1 MGGLL
6 WLTEKISR
14 TFNWIALCALTFI
27 MLLTVSDVVLRYFG
41 HPIIGTFEIVGFC
54 GAIVI
59 GFALPLTSWH
69 RGHIFV
75 DFLTLKVSKKI
86 KKTMDVSTR
95 VLCIAL
101 FAVVGWNLFIY
112 SSKLYRS
119 GEVSLTIQIPF
130 YPFSYGLGVA
140 CFLQCFV
147 LIADIVKIFRGTYD
161 E

>member
-6 WLTEKISR
+6 WLTEKLSR
-14 TFNWIALCALTFI
+14 VMNWIALCALTFI
-27 MLLTVSDVVLRYFG
+27 MLLTVSDVVLRFFR
-41 HPIIGTFEIVGFC
+41 HPIVGTFEVVGFC

-59 GFALPLTSWH
+59 GFALPLTTWQ

-75 DFLTLKVSKKI
+75 DILTQKMSKGA
-86 KKTMDVSTR
+86 KKWLDLSTR

-101 FAVVGWNLFIY
+101 FAVIGWNLFSY
-112 SSKLYRS
+112 SHKLMTS
-119 GEVSLTIQIPF
+119 GEVSLTIQLPF
-130 YPFSYGLGVA
+130 YPFSYGVGVC

-147 LIADIVKIFRGTYD
+147 LVGDIVKIFGGTY

>member
-6 WLTEKISR
+6 WLTEKISK
-14 TFNWIALCALTFI
+14 TFNWVALIALTFI
-27 MLLTVSDVVLRYFG
+27 MLLTVSDVTLRYFG
-41 HPIIGTFEIVGFC
+41 HPIVGTFEIVGFC
-54 GAIVI
+54 GAIII

-75 DFLTLKVSKKI
+75 DFLTSKMSKGSKKV
-86 KKTMDVSTR
+86 MDVSTR
-95 VLCIAL
+95 ILSIVLFFI
-101 FAVVGWNLFIY
+101 VGWNLFIY
-112 SSKLYRS
+112 SYKLYQS

-140 CFLQCFV
+140 CFLQGVV
-147 LIADIVKIFRGTYD
+147 LITDIVKIFRGTYD

>member
-41 HPIIGTFEIVGFC
+41 RPIVGTFEIVGFC
-54 GAIVI
+54 GAVII
-59 GFALPLTSWH
+59 GFSLPLTSWD

-75 DFLTLKVSKKI
+75 DFLTSKMSKGR
-86 KKTMDVSTR
+86 KKMLDLTTR
-95 VLCIAL
+95 TACIAL
-101 FAVVGWNLFIY
+101 FAVIGWNLFIY
-112 SSKLYRS
+112 SNKLYQS

>member
-6 WLTEKISR
+6 WLVERVSKVL
-14 TFNWIALCALTFI
+14 NGIALCALTFI
-27 MLLTVSDVVLRYFG
+27 MLLTVSDVVLRFFG
-41 HPIIGTFEIVGFC
+41 HPIVGTFEVVGFC
-54 GAIVI
+54 GAVVI
-59 GFALPLTSWH
+59 GFALPLTTWQ

-75 DFLTLKVSKKI
+75 DFVTQKMPKSAKKVL
-86 KKTMDVSTR
+86 DLSTR
-95 VLCIAL
+95 VLCIVL

-112 SSKLYRS
+112 SAKLMHS

-130 YPFSYGLGVA
+130 YPFSYGVGVC

-147 LIADIVKIFRGTYD
+147 LVGDIVKIFGGTY

>member
-6 WLTEKISR
+6 WLTEKLSR
-14 TFNWIALCALTFI
+14 VMNWIALCALTFI
-27 MLLTVSDVVLRYFG
+27 MLLTVSDVVLRFFR
-41 HPIIGTFEIVGFC
+41 HPIVGTFEVVGFC

-59 GFALPLTSWH
+59 GFALPLTTWQ

-75 DFLTLKVSKKI
+75 DILTQKMSKGA
-86 KKTMDVSTR
+86 KKWLDLSTR

-101 FAVVGWNLFIY
+101 FAVIGWNLFIY
-112 SSKLYRS
+112 SHKLMTS
-119 GEVSLTIQIPF
+119 GEVSLTIQLPF
-130 YPFSYGLGVA
+130 YPFSYGVGVC

-147 LIADIVKIFRGTYD
+147 LVGDIVKIFGGTY

>member
-14 TFNWIALCALTFI
+14 TFNWVALCALTFI

-41 HPIIGTFEIVGFC
+41 RPIIGTFEIVGFC
-54 GAIVI
+54 GALII

-75 DFLTLKVSKKI
+75 DFLTLKISKKS
-86 KKTMDVSTR
+86 KKVLDISTR
-95 VLCIAL
+95 VLCITL
-101 FAVVGWNLFIY
+101 FFIVGWNLFIY
-112 SSKLYRS
+112 SQKLYQS

-140 CFLQCFV
+140 CFLQSFV
-147 LIADIVKIFRGTYD
+147 LIADIVKIFKGTYD

>member
-6 WLTEKISR
+6 WLTEKVSR
-14 TFNWIALCALTFI
+14 GMNWIALCALTFI

-41 HPIIGTFEIVGFC
+41 HPIIGTFEVVGFC
-54 GAIVI
+54 GAIII
-59 GFALPLTSWH
+59 GFSLPLTTWD

-75 DFLTLKVSKKI
+75 DFLTQKMSKNA
-86 KKTMDVSTR
+86 KKWMDLSTR
-95 VLCIAL
+95 ILCIAL
-101 FAVVGWNLFIY
+101 FFIVGWNLFIY
-112 SSKLYRS
+112 SAKLMQS

-130 YPFSYGLGVA
+130 YPFSYGVGVC

-147 LIADIVKIFRGTYD
+147 LVGDIVKIFGGTY

>member
-6 WLTEKISR
+6 WLTEKLSR
-14 TFNWIALCALTFI
+14 VMNGIALCALTFI
-27 MLLTVSDVVLRYFG
+27 MLLTVSDVVLRFFRR
-41 HPIIGTFEIVGFC
+41 PIVGTFEVVGFC

-59 GFALPLTSWH
+59 GFALPLTTWQ

-75 DFLTLKVSKKI
+75 DILTQKMSKGA
-86 KKTMDVSTR
+86 KKWLDLSTR

-101 FAVVGWNLFIY
+101 FAVIGWNLFSY
-112 SSKLYRS
+112 SHKLMTS
-119 GEVSLTIQIPF
+119 GEVSLTIQLPF
-130 YPFSYGLGVA
+130 YPFAYGVGVC

-147 LIADIVKIFRGTYD
+147 LVGDIVKIFGGTY

>member
-1 MGGLL
+1 MGGIL

-14 TFNWIALCALTFI
+14 GLNVIALCALTFI

-41 HPIIGTFEIVGFC
+41 HPIVGTFEVVGFC

-59 GFALPLTSWH
+59 GFSLPLTTWD

-75 DFLTLKVSKKI
+75 DFLTQKMPKGGKK
-86 KKTMDVSTR
+86 MLDLATR
-95 VLCIAL
+95 GASLVLFGII
-101 FAVVGWNLFIY
+101 GWNLFIY
-112 SSKLYRS
+112 SNKLFQS
-119 GEVSLTIQIPF
+119 GEVSLTIQLPF
-130 YPFSYGLGVA
+130 YPFSYGVGVC

-147 LIADIVKIFRGTYD
+147 LLGDIVKILGGSY

>member
-6 WLTEKISR
+6 WLTEKMSR

-54 GAIVI
+54 GALII
-59 GFALPLTSWH
+59 GFSLPLTSWH

-75 DFLTLKVSKKI
+75 DFLTLKVSKKF
-86 KKTMDVSTR
+86 KKVLDLSTR
-95 VLCIAL
+95 VLCVAL
-101 FAVVGWNLFIY
+101 FFIVGWNLFIF
-112 SSKLYRS
+112 SQKLYRS

>member
-1 MGGLL
+1 M
-6 WLTEKISR
+6 SR

-54 GAIVI
+54 GAIII

-75 DFLTLKVSKKI
+75 DFLTLKISKKA
-86 KKTMDVSTR
+86 KKVLDLSTR
-95 VLCIAL
+95 VSCIAL
-101 FAVVGWNLFIY
+101 FFIVGWNLFIY
-112 SSKLYRS
+112 SQKLYRS